1 MSPFRIP
8 LPGPVCIVFY
18 LTTFFILITAP
29 TNVSLPPLQP
39 RHLPTNPPKKAN
51 TNPQPWNT
59 PFIGPQT
66 ACAPTFTAAIA
77 HTSLSLV
84 YSALIGLAVALCLLP
99 GYYMAG
105 SVLRVAV
112 GTAGFL
118 ANVVFIA
125 LVAALVLAVVPSGA
139 VILAPGPATAHF

>member
-29 TNVSLPPLQP
+29 TN
-39 RHLPTNPPKKAN
+39 
-51 TNPQPWNT
+51 PWNT